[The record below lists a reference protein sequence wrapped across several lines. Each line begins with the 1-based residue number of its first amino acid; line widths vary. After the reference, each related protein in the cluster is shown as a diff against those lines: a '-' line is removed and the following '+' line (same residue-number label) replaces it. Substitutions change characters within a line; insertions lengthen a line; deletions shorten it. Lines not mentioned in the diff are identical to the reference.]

1 MKNRGQSR
9 KQAIKRAMKK
19 LDAKPSKKPPRS
31 TEQAAEYKL
40 KFKEARRKVD
50 AFAKAHPRFDDLA
63 GQIQVL
69 LQQGLSLD
77 DAYIAASTISAPVA
91 AKKKNRPRAKT
102 RSR

>member
-1 MKNRGQSR
+1 MKNRSLGR
-9 KQAIKRAMKK
+9 KQALRRALKK
-19 LDAKPSKKPPRS
+19 LAAKPSKKPSPNIER
-31 TEQAAEYKL
+31 AAAYKK
-40 KFKEARRKVD
+40 KFKEARRRVD
-50 AFAKAHPRFDDLA
+50 DFAKTHPRFDDLA

-91 AKKKNRPRAKT
+91 KTKNRPRAKT